1 MVEQMLNDRT
11 LLPDDEPPKPF
22 ETRYKDR
29 KHRVQTLFGP
39 IVLRRSYYHHR
50 KSGTGR
56 SPLDEALDLVGNG
69 HTPALARLICHASTL
84 SDSYEQA
91 AQDLNTFSG
100 LQLNSRSFAR
110 LVAEVAPSLRE
121 ALSALPAAASPTA
134 PASAASTLKSA
145 PTASSAKA
153 AITVLYLSSD
163 GTGVP
168 MRREELKDIKGK
180 QPDGS
185 AHTREV
191 KLGCVFTQSGTDE
204 QGDPIRN
211 PGSTSYVGTFA
222 GCREAGVQ
230 LYQEALR
237 RGYGMVK
244 QVNYIGDGSAWVWE
258 NARLNFP
265 GATQTLDF
273 YHASE
278 HVGILAR
285 ALWGN
290 DADKAKEKQEQ
301 WCHQMKATDAVGI
314 VAEAKDLLDTSH
326 SLSALQRAEAEREIA
341 YFTTHAQRTKYG
353 EFRAKGW
360 FIGSGVIEAGCKTVV
375 GRRLKQSGMFW
386 SQRGGED
393 LVSLRC
399 LIIGPHFDAAW
410 QGRRKILAKE
420 RAKAKRW
427 SASKN

>member
-1 MVEQMLNDRT
+1 MLRDARLMVEQMLNDRA
-11 LLPDDEPPKPF
+11 LLPDDETPRPF
-22 ETRYKDR
+22 ETRYKNR
-29 KHRVQTLFGP
+29 ELRVQTLFGP
-39 IVLRRSYYHHR
+39 IVLRRSYYHHS

-56 SPLDEALDLVGNG
+56 CPLDEAIDLVGNG
-69 HTPALARLICHASTL
+69 HTPALARLICHASTQ
-84 SDSYEQA
+84 SASYEQA
-91 AQDLNTFSG
+91 AADLNTFSG

-110 LVAEVAPSLRE
+110 LVAEVAPGLRQ
-121 ALSALPAAASPTA
+121 ALNALPAAAP
-134 PASAASTLKSA
+134 PASS
-145 PTASSAKA
+145 ASSAKA
-153 AITVLYLSSD
+153 AITVLYVSGD

-191 KLGCVFTQSGTDE
+191 KLGCVFTQSSTDE
-204 QGDPIRN
+204 EGEPIRD
-211 PGSTSYVGTFA
+211 PGSTSYVGTFE

-237 RGYGMVK
+237 RGYGTAQ

-265 GATQTLDF
+265 GATETLDF

-278 HVGILAR
+278 HVGTLAK
-285 ALWGN
+285 ALWGS

-301 WCHQMKATDAVGI
+301 WCHQMKATDPAGI
-314 VAEAKDLLDTSH
+314 VQEAKDLLDTSH
-326 SLSALQRAEAEREIA
+326 PLSALQRAEAEREVA
-341 YFTTHAQRTKYG
+341 YFITHAQRTRYG

-410 QGRRKILAKE
+410 QGRRNILAKE
-420 RAKAKRW
+420 RAKARRW